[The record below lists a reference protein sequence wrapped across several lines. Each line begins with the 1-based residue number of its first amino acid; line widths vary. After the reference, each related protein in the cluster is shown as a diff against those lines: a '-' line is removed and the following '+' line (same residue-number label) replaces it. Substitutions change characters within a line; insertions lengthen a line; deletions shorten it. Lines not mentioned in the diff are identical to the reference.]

1 MAGTTEASIADWLE
15 RNYQPPKL
23 GNTALKDAPLT
34 AWLPHDESAGGLN
47 MTLRWDYKIPQGQGK
62 TYSQAKTR
70 ADASGLTAAQVVL
83 DYQTWYSIVTIDNP
97 AIERAQGGSL
107 SAVTDVIQKDIRR
120 NLEGHG
126 DFLET
131 VMFSDGYPSL
141 GAVNNISGS
150 TCTVSVEDIE
160 KWEVDQAVRL
170 AASRTTGAQR
180 AGAELIVTKV
190 DRSASPPLITFNAG
204 IVATVAAAV
213 NGDFAFVSTSRDD
226 TATAQTALG
235 IAAFIPTSVSGA
247 DAFGATSFNR
257 SVDAQRLAGLRLPIA
272 AGSSVQQGMVDLFVR
287 CRKYK
292 LRPDALWCS
301 YERWGQL
308 ISELGNNV
316 HYVNFENQKYGLTI
330 EGVRLFTAG
339 GEVAVM
345 PSPKCPDANVYALNR
360 KSWKIASVNGALI
373 RPSTRYQK
381 ALDSST
387 GDSVELR
394 WRSFHQLACLEPMQ
408 NAVGIFQ

>member
-190 DRSASPPLITFNAG
+190 D
-204 IVATVAAAV
+204 
-213 NGDFAFVSTSRDD
+213 
-226 TATAQTALG
+226 
-235 IAAFIPTSVSGA
+235 
-247 DAFGATSFNR
+247 
-257 SVDAQRLAGLRLPIA
+257 
-272 AGSSVQQGMVDLFVR
+272 LFVR